1 MRRMDLQ
8 VETRAF
14 RAGDERWLL
23 AALERARQ
31 SAGGGPRR
39 AESELAWRYG
49 AAPHGAVLAVARDPA
64 GVELGGLVAT
74 RRRVR
79 FEGQEVFWL
88 ELGDLWNDF
97 ARGAGLSRARAL
109 LAAGAAFAEA
119 FCGFAPEKHPVVY
132 GLPNRRAHRL
142 GLARLEWEVLRSENE
157 LALDLARP
165 LPAGEADVR
174 LEQPASVPPEVE
186 GAFLRHAEG
195 RAALLWKDAA
205 VLRWRHLE
213 RPDARAEL
221 ALAWRGS
228 EAVGFAV
235 HERGG
240 LLELATA
247 SDDGSA
253 RLALVAWAAARA
265 RAAGAARLTAV
276 VPDTAPEFLALQL
289 LGFRVG
295 PTREF
300 LCFRSFQR
308 PAIMSWLF
316 KHWSYSRADTLR

>member
-1 MRRMDLQ
+1 MDFS
-8 VETRAF
+8 VETRTF
-14 RAGDERWLL
+14 RAGDERWLQ
-23 AALERARQ
+23 AALERACR

-39 AESELAWRYG
+39 EEQELAWRYG
-49 AAPHGAVLAVARDPA
+49 AAPHGAVLAVARDA
-64 GVELGGLVAT
+64 GGVELAGLVAT
-74 RRRVR
+74 RQRVR
-79 FEGQEVFWL
+79 FEGQELFWL

-97 ARGAGLSRARAL
+97 ARGSGLARARPL

-157 LALDLARP
+157 LVLDLARA
-165 LPAGEADVR
+165 PAGEPTDVR
-174 LEQPASVPPEVE
+174 LEEPARYPPEVE
-186 GAFLRHAEG
+186 AAFLRHAEG
-195 RAALLWKDAA
+195 RGATLWKDAA
-205 VLRWRHLE
+205 ALNWRHVDGP
-213 RPDARAEL
+213 RRGEL
-221 ALAWRGS
+221 ALARRGG
-228 EAVGFAV
+228 EPVGFAV
-235 HERGG
+235 HARGL
-240 LLELATA
+240 LLELA
-247 SDDGSA
+247 SA
-253 RLALVAWAAARA
+253 AGDETTRRALVVWAAARA
-265 RAAGAARLTAV
+265 RAAGATRLAAV
-276 VPDTAPEFLALQL
+276 VPDTAPEFLALQA

>member
-1 MRRMDLQ
+1 MRPMSFT

-14 RAGDERWLL
+14 RVGDERWLC
-23 AALERARQ
+23 AALERARAA
-31 SAGGGPRR
+31 AGGGPRR
-39 AESELAWRYG
+39 DEAELAWRYG
-49 AAPHGAVLAVARDPA
+49 AAPHGGVLAVARDER
-64 GVELGGLVAT
+64 GVELAGLVAT

-79 FEGQEVFWL
+79 FEGQELHWL

-97 ARGAGLSRARAL
+97 ARGAGLSRARPL

-157 LALDLARP
+157 LGLDLARP
-165 LPAGEADVR
+165 LPAGETDVR
-174 LEQPASVPPEVE
+174 LEELAHVPPEVDS
-186 GAFLRHAEG
+186 AFLRHAEG
-195 RAALLWKDAA
+195 RGALLWKDAA
-205 VLRWRHLE
+205 VLHWRHVA
-213 RPDARAEL
+213 RPGARAEL
-221 ALAWRGS
+221 ALVRRAS
-228 EAVGFAV
+228 EPVGFAV
-235 HERGG
+235 HERGR

-247 SDDGSA
+247 AGDASA
-253 RLALVAWAAARA
+253 RLALVAWGAARA
-265 RAAGAARLTAV
+265 RAAGAGRLTAV
-276 VPDTAPEFLALQL
+276 VPDTAPEFLALQQ

-316 KHWSYSRADTLR
+316 KHWSYSRADTER